1 MEPINKEDYDE
12 PRCVIC
18 DPVTGMP
25 AGGESINMQRVVEKL
40 DEHMSTKDFA
50 GAERHLKYWL
60 AEAQSLRDLK
70 GEFAVRNEMM
80 GFYRKIGKKEEAFES
95 MNEAIKL
102 IDRIGYAG
110 SNSSGTCYVNCGTVC
125 ENFGQFEDALVYFGK
140 AREVYEKNLT
150 EDDQRLA
157 GLYNN
162 MAQVYVNMDNFHEAD
177 ELFRKAL
184 KILKLN
190 QGTQL
195 EQAITYLNMAD
206 AIAIERG
213 IIEAEN
219 DIRELLYEAA
229 RMFNDPDVKHD
240 GYYAFVCES
249 CASAYS
255 CYGMFDYSEELQKR
269 ADEIYKGEE
278 K

>member
-1 MEPINKEDYDE
+1 MEPINKEDYEE

-18 DPVTGMP
+18 DPITGMP
-25 AGGESINMQRVVEKL
+25 SKSGSINMQRVVEKL
-40 DEHMSTKDFA
+40 DEHMSTKDYA
-50 GAERHLKYWL
+50 GADRHLKYWL

-80 GFYRKIGKKEEAFES
+80 GFYRKTSRKEEAFES
-95 MNEAIKL
+95 LKEAVRL
-102 IDRIGYAG
+102 IDVIGYAG

-125 ENFGQFEDALVYFGK
+125 ENFGQYEDALVYFGK

-150 EDDQRLA
+150 EDDERLA

-162 MAQVYVNMDNFHEAD
+162 MAQVYVNMDRFREAD

-206 AIAIERG
+206 AMAIEQG
-213 IIEAEN
+213 ILEAEE

-229 RMFNDPDVKHD
+229 KMFNDPDVKRD

>member
-1 MEPINKEDYDE
+1 
-12 PRCVIC
+12 
-18 DPVTGMP
+18 
-25 AGGESINMQRVVEKL
+25 
-40 DEHMSTKDFA
+40 
-50 GAERHLKYWL
+50 
-60 AEAQSLRDLK
+60 
-70 GEFAVRNEMM
+70 
-80 GFYRKIGKKEEAFES
+80 
-95 MNEAIKL
+95 
-102 IDRIGYAG
+102 
-110 SNSSGTCYVNCGTVC
+110 
-125 ENFGQFEDALVYFGK
+125 
-140 AREVYEKNLT
+140 
-150 EDDQRLA
+150 
-157 GLYNN
+157 
-162 MAQVYVNMDNFHEAD
+162 

-229 RMFNDPDVKHD
+229 RMFNDPDVKRD